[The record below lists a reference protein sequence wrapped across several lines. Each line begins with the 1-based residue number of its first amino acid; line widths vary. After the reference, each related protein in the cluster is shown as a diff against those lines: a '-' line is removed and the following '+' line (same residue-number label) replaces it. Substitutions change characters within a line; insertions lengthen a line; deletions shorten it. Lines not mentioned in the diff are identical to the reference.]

1 MTGFKCSGEPL
12 AAGLDLRRRVRSH
25 LRVRWAAAGTP
36 PAPSRARRT
45 SPVAGPGRTSRQS
58 RHPTSSAASCPWAST
73 VVVAFIPT
81 PWSPSLLFTA
91 PDNDRP
97 AGAKEPSGLPPD
109 HAGQAHQPGRG
120 LLMTRELRLRRH
132 VWTAADVG
140 EFLLAGAR
148 QAVGLTGRVRGD
160 PRRAVDGDRVFWRGA
175 PRGTSPVEPWPRTWS
190 GSPQGH
196 RGPPRIRFG
205 GSNASDPRRIRRSE
219 W

>member
-1 MTGFKCSGEPL
+1 MSRGTNHSAEGLARDTGREEKAQVGRPRTSAITTSTGLRRRWRRFESYRGHYALPACITQRHRHAQPLNHPRGMTGFKCSGEPL

-109 HAGQAHQPGRG
+109 HAGQAHQP
-120 LLMTRELRLRRH
+120 
-132 VWTAADVG
+132 AA
-140 EFLLAGAR
+140 AC
-148 QAVGLTGRVRGD
+148 
-160 PRRAVDGDRVFWRGA
+160 
-175 PRGTSPVEPWPRTWS
+175 S
-190 GSPQGH
+190 
-196 RGPPRIRFG
+196 
-205 GSNASDPRRIRRSE
+205 
-219 W
+219 